1 MIFLLYK
8 LFNIFIFILKLL
20 LILGISLVSYFFGWK
35 YLRDNVDSLNK
46 KHNKYG
52 QIVSFLILP
61 IISFYLLFYGLTSE
75 NI

>member
-8 LFNIFIFILKLL
+8 FYNIFIFILKLL
-20 LILGISLVSYFFGWK
+20 LIIGISLVSYFFGWK
-35 YLRDNVDSLNK
+35 NLRDNVDSLNK

-61 IISFYLLFYGLTSE
+61 IISLYMLFFSSTSE
-75 NI
+75 TI